1 MCLGQT
7 KTFHILSNTIPPWL
21 SQMSN
26 LSYSVWSS
34 RHHHLC
40 ITHVQIISIKKK
52 TKVLP
57 NVNVLHKFTFYLL
70 TYLLILIIPW
80 KIQVVVGDSVD
91 VTPPSQRHVDVTL
104 PSQRRVTVAQ
114 TCRRRQPHDRRY
126 ARTVDVTMYPI
137 VDSDATMLV
146 NVKDSQRLWT
156 TTRTSDRWTEPT
168 TEDPTKELT
177 GLNGEK

>member
-52 TKVLP
+52 LKFFQTSMCYT
-57 NVNVLHKFTFYLL
+57 NLHFTYLL
-70 TYLLILIIPW
+70 TNPNNTVKDTSCCRRQRW
-80 KIQVVVGDSVD
+80 RHTAKPATRWRDTAKPATRDCRPNVSSSAAAR
-91 VTPPSQRHVDVTL
+91 PPVRSHRRRHHVPHCGQR
-104 PSQRRVTVAQ
+104 QRRHHAGQ
-114 TCRRRQPHDRRY
+114 RERFPE
-126 ARTVDVTMYPI
+126 I
-137 VDSDATMLV
+137 V
-146 NVKDSQRLWT
+146 NHHQ
-156 TTRTSDRWTEPT
+156 
-168 TEDPTKELT
+168 
-177 GLNGEK
+177 N